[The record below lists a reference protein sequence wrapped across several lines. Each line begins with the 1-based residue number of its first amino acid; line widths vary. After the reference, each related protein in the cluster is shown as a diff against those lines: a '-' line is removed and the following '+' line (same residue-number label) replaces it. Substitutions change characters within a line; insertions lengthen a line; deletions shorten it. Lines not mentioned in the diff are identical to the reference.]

1 MNKII
6 IFKNRFYGR
15 IRHLT
20 KFSEQNFLYK
30 KEEIVLLESL
40 FTICVPRV
48 LLVFSRFE
56 ENGGQTEQRRID
68 DLNEVSNFF
77 SN

>member
-40 FTICVPRV
+40 FTICV

-68 DLNEVSNFF
+68 DLNEASNFF

>member
-40 FTICVPRV
+40 FTTCV

-68 DLNEVSNFF
+68 DLNEASNFF

>member
-20 KFSEQNFLYK
+20 KNFLYK

>member
-40 FTICVPRV
+40 FTTCV

>member
-15 IRHLT
+15 ISHFT
-20 KFSEQNFLYK
+20 KFSQQNFLYK

-40 FTICVPRV
+40 FTICV

-68 DLNEVSNFF
+68 DLNEVSNLY